1 MSPQFWLNLQ
11 SAYELRLAERQAGHQ
26 INRLPTRPAA

>member
-1 MSPQFWLNLQ
+1 LQ
-11 SAYELRLAERQAGHQ
+11 SAYELRLAERQAGDE